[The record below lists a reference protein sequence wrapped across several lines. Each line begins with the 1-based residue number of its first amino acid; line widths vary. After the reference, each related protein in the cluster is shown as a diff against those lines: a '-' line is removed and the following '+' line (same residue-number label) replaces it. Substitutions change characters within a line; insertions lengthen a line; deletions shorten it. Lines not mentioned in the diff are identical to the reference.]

1 MLEFVFWNLA
11 KYHHMNSI
19 VITLQINMI
28 KTQDYYSQ
36 TLIV

>member
-11 KYHHMNSI
+11 KYQHMNSI

-36 TLIV
+36 KLIV